1 MSQDFR
7 IEPMT
12 DHCAREYL
20 GWKYQP
26 PYDVYNVSPAH
37 YDEAYNDI
45 FHGKARHFTV
55 FSNEEMVGIYQ
66 YTLQNGVMEI
76 ALGLTPSLTGLGMG
90 SRFVQTCLDFAL
102 DRLKYKGNKFI
113 LKVAEFNQRAIRV
126 YETLGFKETYRE
138 DEPSGKKTI
147 RFVHMEKTMING

>member
-1 MSQDFR
+1 MSQEFR

-12 DHCAREYL
+12 DHSAREYL

-37 YDEAYNDI
+37 YEEAYQEI
-45 FHGKARHFTV
+45 FRGKARHFTV
-55 FSNEEMVGIYQ
+55 FSNEEMIGVYK
-66 YTLQNGVMEI
+66 YTNQNGVMEI
-76 ALGLTPSLTGLGMG
+76 SLGLTPSLTGMGMG

-102 DRLKYKGNKFI
+102 DRLKFKGNKFI

-126 YETLGFKETYRE
+126 YENMGFKETFRE
-138 DEPSGKKTI
+138 DEQSGKKTLC
-147 RFVHMEKTMING
+147 FVRMEKIL